1 MVKNIVLVGF
11 MGTGKSS
18 VGRILARRLRREF
31 VDIDRWLED
40 REKRKIREIFEKDGE
55 AYFRAKE
62 KEAVSLWAAKENMV
76 ITTGGGAVTDP
87 ENHEALKKNGL
98 LVTLLA
104 SPETIRDRVKNSKDR
119 PLLKDKEDL
128 LAEIKLLLEKRKPFY
143 EKSDYYFDTD
153 GKNAAQVA
161 RMILRVFRE
170 KKLA

>member
-1 MVKNIVLVGF
+1 

-18 VGRILARRLRREF
+18 VGRILARRMRRQF
-31 VDIDRWLED
+31 VDIDRYIED

-55 AYFRAKE
+55 PYFRAVE
-62 KEAVSLWAAKENMV
+62 REAVLHWAAKENMV
-76 ITTGGGAVTDP
+76 ITTGGGAVMDP
-87 ENHEALKKNGL
+87 ENVAALKRTGL

-104 SPETIRDRVKNSKDR
+104 SPETIYQRVKNSKNR

-128 LAEIKLLLEKRKPFY
+128 LSEISSLLEKRKPFY

-161 RMILRVFRE
+161 RMILRVLQ
-170 KKLA
+170 KKV